1 MSSSFGG
8 SGGAGAA
15 WGALSQKCGDAD
27 GTPKGSLSPEGPYLT
42 LTSCQREIKTII
54 KTHHADGRQRQH
66 KEQRGAQS
74 PENAPQ
80 HCPPPRRI
88 FPSREAAPASWG
100 DRREVSLVGGRRRD
114 VLGGPAFRSFVC
126 AWGQAAAESPGP
138 PSVLPKGEGPIVL

>member
-80 HCPPPRRI
+80 HCRSASSPPGKQPPRLGVTGGK
-88 FPSREAAPASWG
+88 FPWSVGDGGTYLGVLPLGPLSAP
-100 DRREVSLVGGRRRD
+100 GGRGQQKA
-114 VLGGPAFRSFVC
+114 LGRPLSF
-126 AWGQAAAESPGP
+126 
-138 PSVLPKGEGPIVL
+138 PKGKAPLFYRR